1 MKRLIRVFLL
11 VFSFLVLTAC
21 GDGKD
26 AGELCASDQDC
37 ESERCGYGP
46 CPDSGPACP
55 EGEESCSCL
64 VCL

>member
-11 VFSFLVLTAC
+11 AFSFLVLTAC

-55 EGEESCSCL
+55 EGEEACSCL

>member
-1 MKRLIRVFLL
+1 MKRLLCVFLL
-11 VFSFLVLTAC
+11 VFSFLVPAAC

-55 EGEESCSCL
+55 EGEEACSCL

>member
-1 MKRLIRVFLL
+1 MKSLILVVLL
-11 VFSFLVLTAC
+11 VLSCFIAAC

-37 ESERCGYGP
+37 ESEQCGYGA
-46 CPDSGPACP
+46 CPASGPLCP
-55 EGEESCSCL
+55 EGEACSCL